1 MMLQSV
7 YISVLWLV
15 LVQSWGTNGRTIDG
29 LEKDLVPLV
38 VYQVIMRS
46 SDMLELRLIAVN

>member
-1 MMLQSV
+1 M
-7 YISVLWLV
+7 LWLV